1 MTLVVGATGLLGAEI
16 CRRLATAGK
25 SFRAMVRKTSDPA
38 KRNILKQLG
47 AELVEADLKDRASLD
62 HACRGATTVVSTPTA
77 ISSRQEG
84 DTFQTVDLDG
94 QKALVDAASAA
105 KVEHYVFVSVS
116 GNLGKQGRNPLVDA
130 KRAVENHLRQSGLS
144 YTILRPTFFMEIWLS
159 SHLGFDFQNAKATIY
174 GSGQNK
180 ISYISLHN
188 VADFAVAALSNPAAR
203 NAVIELGGPDTL
215 SPLEVV
221 RMFEKISGRGFET
234 QFVPEEELQGR
245 KMAATNPVEQ
255 TFADLMLSA
264 AHDDSIDMSDMF
276 TKFQVRPKSVHEYA
290 EIVAS
295 GKAGH

>member
-1 MTLVVGATGLLGAEI
+1 
-16 CRRLATAGK
+16 
-25 SFRAMVRKTSDPA
+25 MVRKTSDPA
-38 KRNILKQLG
+38 KKNTLKQLG
-47 AELVEADLKDRASLD
+47 AELVEADLKDRALLD

-116 GNLGKQGRNPLVDA
+116 GNLGKQGGNPLIDA

-159 SHLGFDFQNAKATIY
+159 PHLGFDFQNAKATIY

-188 VADFAVAALSNPAAR
+188 VADFAVAALSNPAAH

-221 RMFEKISGRGFET
+221 RMFEKLSGRRFEM
-234 QFVPEEELQGR
+234 QFVPEEQLQAR
-245 KMAATNPVEQ
+245 KTVATNPVEQ

-264 AHDDSIDMSDMF
+264 AHDDSIDMSDTF
-276 TKFQVRPKSVHEYA
+276 TKFQVRPKSAHEYA
-290 EIVAS
+290 EIVTS
-295 GKAGH
+295 GKAGQ

>member
-1 MTLVVGATGLLGAEI
+1 LLGAEI
-16 CRRLATAGK
+16 CRRLASTGK

-38 KRNILKQLG
+38 KNDTLKQLG

-62 HACRGATTVVSTPTA
+62 RACQGVTAVITTPTA
-77 ISSRQEG
+77 IGSRREG

-94 QKALVDAASAA
+94 QKALVDAAGAA
-105 KVEHYVFVSVS
+105 KIEHYVFVSVS
-116 GNLGKQGRNPLVDA
+116 GNLGKQGGNPLIDA

-159 SHLGFDFQNAKATIY
+159 PHLGFDFQNAKATIY
-174 GSGQNK
+174 GSGKNR
-180 ISYISLHN
+180 ISHISLHN

-221 RMFEKISGRGFET
+221 RLFEKVFGRRFET
-234 QFVPEEELQGR
+234 QFVPEEQLQAR
-245 KMAATNPVEQ
+245 KTAATNPVEQ

-276 TKFQVRPKSVHEYA
+276 TKFHVRPKSVREYA
-290 EIVAS
+290 EMLTS
-295 GKAGH
+295 GKSAQ